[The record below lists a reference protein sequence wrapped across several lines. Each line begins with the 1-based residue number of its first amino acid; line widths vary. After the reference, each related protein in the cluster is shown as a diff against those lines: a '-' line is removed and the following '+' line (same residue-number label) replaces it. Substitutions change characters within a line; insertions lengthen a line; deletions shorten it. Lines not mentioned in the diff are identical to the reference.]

1 MNQKI
6 EKYSLKSKAMYGCGD
21 MFAGGAFLLIGLLFL
36 NYLTDVVLLSPALA
50 GSIFL
55 VGKIW
60 DAISDPLMGVL
71 SDRTKSRF
79 GRRRIYF
86 LIGILPIFFTFAML
100 WYPVMTQSQ
109 AGKFIY
115 YMIAYILFNT
125 VFTMVMI
132 PYNSILPN
140 MTTNYME
147 RNSFTTIRLMFSAV
161 SAILS
166 GVLPMMIVN
175 WLGEPKTTGYLVMG
189 IVFGALYAL
198 PWVFVFKGTWEN
210 EYVADDTKFSIKNTY
225 KEFGLAFRNRSFR
238 LHMGFFVSGQTAV
251 DILTTLFIYYLT
263 YCLNRGHQFSLV
275 LGVLLIVQLI
285 AMPLHM
291 NIAKKWG
298 KTAPLKVGQS
308 IWIVALLIS
317 LFLKPESPAFLI
329 FLVAGLSGIGSAA
342 STFVPWSILPEISDV
357 DELITGRRR
366 EGVYSGMSTFI
377 RKIAQATSVFLI
389 GVALDLL
396 GYVPDVAQSDGTIL
410 GIKLLFAIAPIVFIM
425 LALFFSSKYKMTE
438 KKHTILMEEL
448 GLRRQ
453 NVSHNADKK
462 TIEICEELTGIK
474 YEDLGK

>member
-1 MNQKI
+1 
-6 EKYSLKSKAMYGCGD
+6 MYGCGD

-55 VGKIW
+55 IGKIW

-71 SDRTKSRF
+71 SDRTKSKF

-100 WYPVMTQSQ
+100 WYPIMTESQ
-109 AGKFIY
+109 VGKFIY
-115 YMIAYILFNT
+115 YMVAYILFNT

-147 RNSFTTIRLMFSAV
+147 RNSFTTVRLMFSAV

-166 GVLPMMIVN
+166 GVLPMMIIN
-175 WLGEPKTTGYLVMG
+175 WLGDPRTTGYLIMG
-189 IVFGALYAL
+189 IIFGALYAL
-198 PWVFVFKGTWEN
+198 PWIFVFKGTWEN
-210 EYVADDTKFSIKNTY
+210 DYVADNSKFSIINTY
-225 KEFGLAFRNRSFR
+225 KEFGLAFKNKSFR

-251 DILTTLFIYYLT
+251 DFLTTLFIYYLT

-308 IWIVALLIS
+308 IWIGALIIS
-317 LFLKPESPAFLI
+317 LFLNPESPAFLI

-366 EGVYSGMSTFI
+366 EGVYSGMATFI
-377 RKIAQATSVFLI
+377 RKIAQAASVFFI
-389 GVALDLL
+389 GIILDVM
-396 GYVPDVAQSDGTIL
+396 GYVPDVEQAAGTVT
-410 GIKLLFAIAPIVFIM
+410 GIKILFAIAPIIFIL
-425 LALFFSSKYKMTE
+425 LALFFASKYKMTE
-438 KKHTILMEEL
+438 EKHTILMDEL
-448 GLRRQ
+448 VARRA
-453 NVSHNADKK
+453 NKKHTADKN
-462 TIEICEELTGIK
+462 TQTVCEELTGIK

>member
-1 MNQKI
+1 MNQKT
-6 EKYSLKSKAMYGCGD
+6 ENYSLKTKSMYGCGD
-21 MFAGGAFLLIGLLFL
+21 MYGGGAFLLIGLLFL

-100 WYPVMTQSQ
+100 WYPVMSDSQ
-109 AGKFIY
+109 TGKFFY
-115 YMIAYILFNT
+115 YLLAYILFNT

-140 MTTNYME
+140 MTTHYME
-147 RNSFTTIRLMFSAV
+147 RNSFTTVRLMFSAV

-166 GVLPMMIVN
+166 GVLPMMIIN
-175 WLGEPKTTGYLVMG
+175 GTGEPRTTGYLIMG
-189 IVFGALYAL
+189 IIFGALYAI
-198 PWVFVFKGTWEN
+198 PWIFVFRGTWEN
-210 EYVADDTKFSIKNTY
+210 DYATDDTEFSVKSTY
-225 KEFGLAFRNRSFR
+225 REFGLSFKNRSFR
-238 LHMGFFVSGQTAV
+238 LHMGFFVTGQTAI

-285 AMPLHM
+285 AMPIHM
-291 NIAKKWG
+291 TIAKKWG
-298 KTAPLKVGQS
+298 KTAPLKVGQT
-308 IWIVALLIS
+308 IWIVALIIA
-317 LFLKPESPAFLI
+317 LFLKPESPVFLI
-329 FLVAGLSGIGSAA
+329 FLVSGLSGIGSAA
-342 STFVPWSILPEISDV
+342 SSFVPWSILPEISDI

-377 RKIAQATSVFLI
+377 RKIAQAVSVFFI
-389 GVALDLL
+389 GIALDLM
-396 GYVPDVAQSDGTIL
+396 GYVENAPQRPGTIT
-410 GIKLLFAIAPIVFIM
+410 GIKLLFAIAPILFI
-425 LALFFSSKYKMTE
+425 LFSLFFASKYKMTE
-438 KKHTILMEEL
+438 EKHIILMEEL
-448 GLRRQ
+448 SARRRGTGH
-453 NVSHNADKK
+453 SADKR
-462 TIEICEELTGIK
+462 TREICEELTGIS
-474 YEDLGK
+474 YENLGK